1 MIFFDKNA
9 NNIDMKHK
17 YLYIALY
24 ISSFIPLYFLIIVK
38 ELIDIIN
45 GNLSFNITNSVML
58 GLNLLLILIG
68 SIAIIY
74 LYKRT
79 NYKTIKICGYKNIT
93 RENFLPYF
101 PLFVLFA
108 LAFELQFISMAVV
121 YVLILVIIGI
131 VYVKNEMFYIN
142 PLLNLLGFSLY
153 EITLENKHKLR
164 VFMKRKPS
172 STHILTNGFISKI

>member
-1 MIFFDKNA
+1 MNKLYL
-9 NNIDMKHK
+9 NIS
-17 YLYIALY
+17 LY

-38 ELIDIIN
+38 ELIDIVN

-58 GLNLLLILIG
+58 SINLVLIILG
-68 SIAIIY
+68 SISIFY
-74 LYKRT
+74 LYKKT
-79 NYKTIKICGYKNIT
+79 NYQTVEIKSYKNIT

-108 LAFELQFISMAVV
+108 LAFELEFISMAVV

-142 PLLNLLGFSLY
+142 PLLNIIGFSLY
-153 EITLENKHKLR
+153 EVTLENGKKLR
-164 VFMKRKPS
+164 VFMQKKPTS
-172 STHILTNGFISKI
+172 ANILTNGFLVKSGKVKEN

>member
-1 MIFFDKNA
+1 MYL
-9 NNIDMKHK
+9 NIS
-17 YLYIALY
+17 LY

-38 ELIDIIN
+38 ELIDIAN

-58 GLNLLLILIG
+58 SINLILIILG
-68 SIAIIY
+68 SISIFY
-74 LYKRT
+74 LYKKT
-79 NYKTIKICGYKNIT
+79 NYQTLEIKSYKNIT

-108 LAFELQFISMAVV
+108 LAFELEFISMAVV

-142 PLLNLLGFSLY
+142 PLLNVIGFSLY
-153 EITLENKHKLR
+153 EVTLENGKKLR
-164 VFMKRKPS
+164 VFMQKKPTS
-172 STHILTNGFISKI
+172 AQIFTNGFLVKSKVKEK